1 MNAIPGVVRGVEE
14 TVGSIDDLVI
24 FGSTKEDSDAGI
36 FMRPFTVAI
45 LGFQVEG
52 DTSRNGNLCSAPG
65 DRQGVDGASPLR

>member
-14 TVGSIDDLVI
+14 TVGSIDDPVI

-45 LGFQVEG
+45 
-52 DTSRNGNLCSAPG
+52 
-65 DRQGVDGASPLR
+65 

>member
-45 LGFQVEG
+45 QGFQVEG
-52 DTSRNGNLCSAPG
+52 QFPHMRRFEAACLEFEATRHCKSR
-65 DRQGVDGASPLR
+65 